1 MITITVSFKPDGSS
15 AEVIAQVTRL
25 LAGLE
30 TQGSAVAPVA
40 TVEATEPVKVKAS
53 RPKRVLTEAERQA
66 IRDRFAAGKAKAAL
80 ARGELVAVPDLTR
93 PVDQA
98 KQPKVFEVKP
108 TADHKSGLRP
118 APKPVAVKSAPKPM
132 PIKGRKVQAK
142 PSAQ

>member
-1 MITITVSFKPDGSS
+1 MITITVSFEPDGSS

-30 TQGSAVAPVA
+30 TQVPGVAPVA
-40 TVEATEPVKVKAS
+40 TVEIAEPVKIKAS

-80 ARGELVAVPDLTR
+80 ARGQVIPVIDLAK
-93 PVDQA
+93 PVEPIT
-98 KQPKVFEVKP
+98 QPKVFEVKP
-108 TADHKSGLRP
+108 TADHKSGLKP
-118 APKPVAVKSAPKPM
+118 ALKSVVKSAPKPM
-132 PIKGRKVQAK
+132 PIKGRKVAAK